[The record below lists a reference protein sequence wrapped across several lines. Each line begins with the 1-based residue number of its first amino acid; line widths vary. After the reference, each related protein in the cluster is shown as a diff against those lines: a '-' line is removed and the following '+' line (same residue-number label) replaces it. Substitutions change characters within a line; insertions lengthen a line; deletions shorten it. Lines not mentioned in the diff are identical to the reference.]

1 MKRRAVF
8 FDRDDT
14 LMKNVPYLADPAQV
28 AIMAD
33 AIPTLQALA
42 ALDLELFI
50 VSNQSGV
57 GRGLVTPEQLRAVN
71 EELIRQLGSRF
82 FREIYH
88 SYGDPGRPDLHLL
101 TRKPSP
107 QILFQAA
114 RDHGLDLKRSYFV
127 GDRLGDILCGR
138 NAGCRTALVRTGENG
153 AEWPRA
159 SRLADFSAD
168 TLAEIGQWIAIDL
181 ASSLSA

>member
-1 MKRRAVF
+1 MIGMKRRAVF

-14 LMKNVPYLADPAQV
+14 LMKNVPYLADPAKV

-33 AIPTLQALA
+33 AVPTLQALA

-57 GRGLVTPEQLRAVN
+57 GRGLVTPDQLRAVN
-71 EELIRQLGSRF
+71 EELLRQLGSRF

-88 SYGDPGRPDLHLL
+88 SYGDPGRPDIHLL

-107 QILFQAA
+107 QLLFHAA

-138 NAGCRTALVRTGENG
+138 NALVRTGENA

-168 TLAEIGQWIAIDL
+168 TLAEVGQWIASDL
-181 ASSLSA
+181 AALP